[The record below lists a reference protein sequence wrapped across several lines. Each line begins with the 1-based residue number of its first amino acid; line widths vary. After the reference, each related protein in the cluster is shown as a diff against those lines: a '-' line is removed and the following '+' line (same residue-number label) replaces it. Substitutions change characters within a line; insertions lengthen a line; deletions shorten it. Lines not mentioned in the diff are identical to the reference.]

1 MRWWSWKEKCLV
13 ELDSNW
19 KRKDLL
25 SVLAAR
31 LHGVAD
37 KTTARLTVLVFQA
50 TNIVVRRPG
59 YVL

>member
-1 MRWWSWKEKCLV
+1 M